1 MIFKET
7 KKCKYEEQSKA
18 IENKGKNQRENK
30 LEKIEKDGKT
40 KYVAY
45 LRERIDVLFEI
56 YPKSINQKSMKVL
69 AQNENI
75 DYKNLS

>member
-40 KYVAY
+40 KDVAY
-45 LRERIDVLFEI
+45 LRERIDELFEI
-56 YPKSINQKSMKVL
+56 YPKSINQSMKVL

-75 DYKNLS
+75 DYKNFS

>member
-1 MIFKET
+1 MTFKET

-18 IENKGKNQRENK
+18 IEKKRKKQRENK
-30 LEKIEKDGKT
+30 LEKIEKDDKT
-40 KYVAY
+40 KDVVY
-45 LRERIDVLFEI
+45 LRERIDELFEI
-56 YPKSINQKSMKVL
+56 YPKSINQSMKVL